1 MMPCT
6 KMVAGEKVRS
16 GVLSH
21 IFLRVEPPEVID
33 ELDVGV
39 AGKKGNSKMAPR

>member
-6 KMVAGEKVRS
+6 EMVAEEKVRS

-21 IFLRVEPPEVID
+21 IFLRVEPTRLID

-39 AGKKGNSKMAPR
+39 GG

>member
-6 KMVAGEKVRS
+6 EMVAGEKVRS

-21 IFLRVEPPEVID
+21 IFLRMESTGLID

-39 AGKKGNSKMAPR
+39 AGKKENSKMAPR